1 MVPKNDDDELPPE
14 VQAEVDAALKGGDEP
29 GQHAESEAA
38 DVPAP
43 KLSRRQQAE
52 QERMELIRAATT
64 RAEAA
69 EKIAEDLRK
78 GREEDRERLARME
91 QAIQF
96 VATRPAPE
104 PQREQRRDE
113 GPSFEEQLRK
123 LEKDRKAA
131 LSGGDIDSYEQ
142 AGLEIIRLH
151 SQKSERAAQDA
162 IANFQRQNQPQQQ
175 FQKPPWV
182 TAVES
187 QYGDVMIHPSGTNTV
202 AAFVQLGGG
211 QVNPEA
217 LDKAFKR
224 AREELGLA
232 KKADEKNQQQR
243 QVLAGGGTNGIPK
256 NGSRKEGGSVKMP
269 AGWQDAARKA
279 GMSLDDYKRAHI
291 AMHPED
297 VVRE

>member
-1 MVPKNDDDELPPE
+1 METDELPPE
-14 VQAEVDAALKGGDEP
+14 VQAEVDKARNEAEP
-29 GQHAESEAA
+29 EQVAETESAE
-38 DVPAP
+38 VPAP

-52 QERMELIRAATT
+52 QERIAQIEAATK

-69 EKIAEDLRK
+69 EKIAEELRK
-78 GREEDRERLARME
+78 GREEDRERFARME

-104 PQREQRRDE
+104 PQQQRRDD
-113 GPSFEEQLRK
+113 GPSFEDQLRK
-123 LEKDRKAA
+123 LEKERKTA
-131 LSGGDIDSYEQ
+131 LSAGDIDSYEQ

-151 SQKSERAAQDA
+151 SQKSERAAQEA
-162 IANFQRQNQPQQQ
+162 IAQFQRNNQPQQQ

-187 QYGDVMIHPSGTNTV
+187 QYGDVMIHPRGTNTV
-202 AAFVQLGGG
+202 AAFMQLEGGNVG
-211 QVNPEA
+211 PES

-232 KKADEKNQQQR
+232 KRKDEKIEQQR
-243 QVLAGGGTNGIPK
+243 QTLAGGPTNSIPK
-256 NGSRKEGGSVKMP
+256 NGRSNGTGSVKMP

-279 GMSLDDYKRAHI
+279 GMTLDDYKRAHI